1 MPERGRL
8 ILLMAAL
15 SLAGCALPQRV
26 DAPPRAPSG
35 SADALTVDREVY
47 ADLIRSMLDQG
58 QYYAALAH
66 VQQRRAA
73 GGGNADELRYLEAE
87 ARRGLGQIAAADGLY
102 QGLLRGRLAGQAYHG
117 LGLLHAGSDLPRAI
131 AYLREAARV
140 RPTDADV
147 RNDLGYALLRA
158 RRYRESLHELATAIE
173 LAPQGDKARNNLLLL
188 MMVQGDNAAVE
199 RIVRESAVAPA
210 TVARLRQQA
219 RAMNTAQPAPGGR
232 S

>member
-1 MPERGRL
+1 MVERAGV
-8 ILLMAAL
+8 LLLAL
-15 SLAGCALPQRV
+15 CVGACALPQRV
-26 DAPPRAPSG
+26 DGPGAGAVA
-35 SADALTVDREVY
+35 ADTPTVDREVY
-47 ADLIRSMLDQG
+47 SDLIRSMLDQG

-73 GGGNADELRYLEAE
+73 GGGNVDELRYLEAE
-87 ARRGLGQIAAADGLY
+87 ARRGLDQVVASDALY

-117 LGLLHAGSDLPRAI
+117 LGLLHAASDLPRAI
-131 AYLREAARV
+131 AFLRESARL

-173 LAPQGDKARNNLLLL
+173 LSPESEKARNNLLLL
-188 MMVQGDNAAVE
+188 MMVQGDNAAVD
-199 RIVRESAVAPA
+199 RIVRESAVPPQ
-210 TVARLRQQA
+210 TVSRLRQQA
-219 RAMNTAQPAPGGR
+219 RAMNTAQTAPGGR